1 MLIICLY
8 RFVFNAETAETRRRR
23 VFIFT
28 GKLLACYFFS
38 VMTLFASEGL
48 VPAGK
53 FSNHLCIQCH
63 EKTNAE
69 LITDWRKS
77 LHGKNDEAANC
88 IACHGDSHKGAAVK
102 ARQDETCI
110 ACHGGRQEPTVH
122 SYANSKH
129 GLILKLEKKEWD
141 WTQPLAQANY
151 RTPGCAYCH
160 MHAGEH
166 NVSAAVRDTDLLRE
180 NSEEIKAVQDATR
193 RVCQDCH
200 APRYLTRLFEN
211 GEKMLAIARMKV
223 REAKNLLQKMQEQ
236 YTAEEL
242 EGAAKQYKKMRSVHL
257 KNVYLGIAHQSPDYQ
272 WWYGQPALDGDLLR
286 IKGAI
291 SELIRIKLADEK
303 QKACS
308 PGGVGEKGKNNK

>member
-1 MLIICLY
+1 MFIIWLY
-8 RFVFNAETAETRRRR
+8 RFVFNAEAAETRRRR

-28 GKLLACYFFS
+28 SKLLACYFFS

-48 VPAGK
+48 VPAGT
-53 FSNHLCIQCH
+53 FVNHQCIQCH
-63 EKTNAE
+63 EKMNAK
-69 LITDWRKS
+69 LITNWRKS
-77 LHGKNDEAANC
+77 RHGKNHEAANC
-88 IACHGDSHKGAAVK
+88 VACHGISHNDAAVK
-102 ARQDETCI
+102 ARQDETCTG
-110 ACHGGRQEPTVH
+110 CHGGRDEPAVH
-122 SYANSKH
+122 SYASSKH

-166 NVSAAVRDTDLLRE
+166 NVSMSVRDPDLLRE
-180 NSEEIKAVQDATR
+180 NTEEVKSVQDAVR

-223 REAKNLLQKMQEQ
+223 REAKTLLLHAREE
-236 YTAEEL
+236 YNAEEL
-242 EGAAKQYKKMRSVHL
+242 DAAENQYKKMKLHL

-272 WWYGQPALDGDLLR
+272 WWYGQPALDGDLIR

-291 SELIRIKLADEK
+291 SELIRIKAANGKEK
-303 QKACS
+303 DCTPTGGDGKAK
-308 PGGVGEKGKNNK
+308 PE